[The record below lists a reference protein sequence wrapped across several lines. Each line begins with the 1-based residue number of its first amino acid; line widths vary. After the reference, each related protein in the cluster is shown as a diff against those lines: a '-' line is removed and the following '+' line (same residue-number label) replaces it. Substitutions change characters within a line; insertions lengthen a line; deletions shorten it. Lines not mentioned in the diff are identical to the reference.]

1 MASAVKHISN
11 EKEFEDIVKGDKLV
25 ICDFFATWCG
35 SCKALAPKLE
45 ALAKEETA
53 VVFIKVDV
61 DELEDLS
68 LKHEVSAMPTII
80 VFKHGATVGRFIGAD
95 IEKVKTAIAEHSK

>member
-1 MASAVKHISN
+1 MVSSRQ
-11 EKEFEDIVKGDKLV
+11 EFEDIVKGDKLV

-53 VVFIKVDV
+53 VVFIKVDA
-61 DELEDLS
+61 DELEELS
-68 LKHEVSAMPTII
+68 MKYEVEAMPTVIFFRKG
-80 VFKHGATVGRFIGAD
+80 VKLATVRGANID
-95 IEKVKTAIAEHSK
+95 EIKNKIATL